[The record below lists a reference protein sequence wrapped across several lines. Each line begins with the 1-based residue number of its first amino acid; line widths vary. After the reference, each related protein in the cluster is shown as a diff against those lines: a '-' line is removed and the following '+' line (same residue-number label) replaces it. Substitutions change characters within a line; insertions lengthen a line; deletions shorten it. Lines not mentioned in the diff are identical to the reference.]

1 MSDIFYG
8 VGFLIIL
15 LNISCLFKYRRIFE
29 VKEWLFKYKKVTGKN
44 PTKDDF
50 RNKNDIELLLTWSYT
65 VIVTVIWM
73 IFGLLSTNWI
83 IFIILFMSNILLNA
97 VSNLLD
103 KYQSIKL
110 FIKFIKSLIVT
121 IVITFLIVNHYH
133 LKIDIFQYV
142 KQLLLNC

>member
-1 MSDIFYG
+1 MDI
-8 VGFLIIL
+8 
-15 LNISCLFKYRRIFE
+15 S
-29 VKEWLFKYKKVTGKN
+29 
-44 PTKDDF
+44 
-50 RNKNDIELLLTWSYT
+50 
-65 VIVTVIWM
+65 
-73 IFGLLSTNWI
+73 GLLSTNWI